1 MRGHPP
7 CPGITMRRDAKSE
20 CVRAVAMRPS
30 PVWVSFSQESGAME
44 GRAVQLTK
52 ITMQV
57 FSQQRSRESRG
68 EQQENGKQ
76 RRRYAAHAGG
86 EASFPPAGI

>member
-1 MRGHPP
+1 
-7 CPGITMRRDAKSE
+7 
-20 CVRAVAMRPS
+20 
-30 PVWVSFSQESGAME
+30 
-44 GRAVQLTK
+44 
-52 ITMQV
+52 MQV